1 MPKLVIV
8 VISYVTLFDIQ
19 VTELINMTI
28 ALLQA
33 RTWQVRKT
41 FTCDSCDSNLDL
53 IIINIIII
61 TTFTQYRK

>member
-8 VISYVTLFDIQ
+8 TSYVTLFDIQ
-19 VTELINMTI
+19 VTELTNMTI

-33 RTWQVRKT
+33 KTWQVRQT